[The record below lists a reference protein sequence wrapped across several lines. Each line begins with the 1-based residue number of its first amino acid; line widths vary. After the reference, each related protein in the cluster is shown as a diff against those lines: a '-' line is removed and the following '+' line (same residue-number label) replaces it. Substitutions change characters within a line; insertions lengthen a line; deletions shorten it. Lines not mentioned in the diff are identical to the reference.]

1 MDLPNFRKDRT
12 FLPFVKASFEK
23 RDERKLLWM
32 EQGHSL
38 LLKIMMFEDLMQA
51 ELDRLESED
60 LLRTIVPKKQCGTK
74 IEFEDCEYCDLASN
88 DYLGLGQDAKL
99 NAEFTA
105 LLAQRPISFSSS
117 GSPLLTGAHGSYQE
131 ATRAVEDL
139 FPSKKC
145 LFFNSGFAANSGVIA
160 ALGQMKGTLILAD
173 KLSHAS
179 VIDGI
184 CSSRSVKALRFTHN
198 DMEALE
204 RTIKQYESEYDRIL
218 VVTEAVFSMD
228 GDRAPLQ
235 EMAALK
241 KRHAKVALYV
251 DEAHSF
257 GVFGDE
263 GRGACAACRI
273 LDNVD
278 FILCT
283 CGKALGS
290 EGAFL
295 LCSETARSYLIN
307 KVRPLIFST
316 AISPAAFAHIAFM
329 IRKMRSCDDRRRR
342 LQMLADRVR
351 SAVSSE
357 GNINASSTQ
366 IIPFLTYDNERAV
379 HACRY
384 FKERGLY
391 VMPIRHPT
399 VPKGTARLRISLS
412 AALSDEECDKLCAV
426 IKEYATLY
434 LGDRT

>member
-184 CSSRSVKALRFTHN
+184 CSSRSVKAFR
-198 DMEALE
+198 
-204 RTIKQYESEYDRIL
+204 R
-218 VVTEAVFSMD
+218 
-228 GDRAPLQ
+228 PW
-235 EMAALK
+235 
-241 KRHAKVALYV
+241 HA
-251 DEAHSF
+251 S
-257 GVFGDE
+257 
-263 GRGACAACRI
+263 
-273 LDNVD
+273 
-278 FILCT
+278 
-283 CGKALGS
+283 
-290 EGAFL
+290 
-295 LCSETARSYLIN
+295 
-307 KVRPLIFST
+307 
-316 AISPAAFAHIAFM
+316 
-329 IRKMRSCDDRRRR
+329 
-342 LQMLADRVR
+342 
-351 SAVSSE
+351 
-357 GNINASSTQ
+357 
-366 IIPFLTYDNERAV
+366 V
-379 HACRY
+379 H
-384 FKERGLY
+384 
-391 VMPIRHPT
+391 
-399 VPKGTARLRISLS
+399 
-412 AALSDEECDKLCAV
+412 
-426 IKEYATLY
+426 
-434 LGDRT
+434 